1 MAKNIEVQI
10 QFKAAVI
17 YIIVALGVV
26 AMILYLSNLRKNI
39 ASQRHK
45 IENQHTL
52 LSAANNLLFAVS
64 EAQSS
69 ASLYLSTK
77 SKKYFNNYIQSID
90 NVENLIDGI
99 IEFKPE
105 EAEKLHRIE
114 NLLREQ
120 AQNITK
126 LNLQFAEP
134 NPVNLLNERLQEY
147 EPYSKEDT
155 LYTSDIQI
163 DTIIVP
169 LPSKKELKRMNNAFN
184 PKKNRVE
191 IVVNQQ
197 TNTVRMVEVDSSAI
211 VYEVGDIAQ
220 KAQKIYEQNIK
231 TIEKRVG
238 ELISSEKDIA
248 SEISALL
255 LEFHRETLSATL
267 SIIDES
273 EEAIDRNYLYS
284 TIGGILALV
293 LILVFIAL
301 IITDI
306 KKGRRMR
313 QALEAANERTRQLM
327 ESRHKLLLSV
337 SHDIKSPLNSI
348 LGYLA
353 LMKSDPNVRSMQ
365 NSSEHI
371 LSMLEN
377 LLEFSNLE
385 QGTLQ
390 KSLSDF
396 NLRNLFEDIYDM
408 FLPLA
413 GQKALLLSFSA
424 DNVRIQ
430 SDRVKFKQIVINLV
444 SNAIKYTPNGAV
456 AFEAIYDKNEL
467 EIKIKD
473 TGVGIPAEKLPQLFM
488 PFSRIEENNA
498 VAEGT
503 GLGMFV
509 VKGLVELLGGKITID
524 SKVGE
529 GTAIT
534 VTMPAERSR
543 KTILQGVKKIK
554 VYDDDPVMLKMVSD
568 MLLRLGHKVVDSD
581 CDLILTDMEMGDISG
596 LDILHGA
603 AGDVP
608 IVVMTGRADFSTQ
621 TATELG
627 FDGFLAKPFTIESLR
642 EIVGNGELLDDFFGD
657 NREEIMALFRTAT
670 EEHLSILKQSLA
682 DNDFKQ
688 AQAVC
693 HKMYPMFAQMGYP
706 TEELRQMD
714 AHRNN
719 EYEGWQKDVE
729 VIMNYETNSQ
739 INNK

>member
-1 MAKNIEVQI
+1 
-10 QFKAAVI
+10 
-17 YIIVALGVV
+17 
-26 AMILYLSNLRKNI
+26 
-39 ASQRHK
+39 
-45 IENQHTL
+45 
-52 LSAANNLLFAVS
+52 
-64 EAQSS
+64 
-69 ASLYLSTK
+69 
-77 SKKYFNNYIQSID
+77 
-90 NVENLIDGI
+90 
-99 IEFKPE
+99 
-105 EAEKLHRIE
+105 
-114 NLLREQ
+114 
-120 AQNITK
+120 
-126 LNLQFAEP
+126 
-134 NPVNLLNERLQEY
+134 
-147 EPYSKEDT
+147 
-155 LYTSDIQI
+155 
-163 DTIIVP
+163 
-169 LPSKKELKRMNNAFN
+169 
-184 PKKNRVE
+184 
-191 IVVNQQ
+191 
-197 TNTVRMVEVDSSAI
+197 
-211 VYEVGDIAQ
+211 
-220 KAQKIYEQNIK
+220 
-231 TIEKRVG
+231 
-238 ELISSEKDIA
+238 
-248 SEISALL
+248 
-255 LEFHRETLSATL
+255 
-267 SIIDES
+267 
-273 EEAIDRNYLYS
+273 
-284 TIGGILALV
+284 
-293 LILVFIAL
+293 
-301 IITDI
+301 
-306 KKGRRMR
+306 
-313 QALEAANERTRQLM
+313 
-327 ESRHKLLLSV
+327 V

-353 LMKSDPNVRSMQ
+353 LMKSDPDVRSMQ

-390 KSLSDF
+390 KSMSDF

-430 SDRVKFKQIVINLV
+430 SDRVKLKQIVINLV

-596 LDILHGA
+596 LDILHEA

-608 IVVMTGRADFSTQ
+608 VVVMTGRADFSTQ

-627 FDGFLAKPFTIESLR
+627 FDSFLAKPFTIESLR

-670 EEHLSILKQSLA
+670 EENLSILKQSLA

>member
-105 EAEKLHRIE
+105 ESEKLHRIE

-554 VYDDDPVMLKMVSD
+554 VYDDDPVMVKMVSD

-627 FDGFLAKPFTIESLR
+627 FDSFLAKPFTIESLR
-642 EIVGNGELLDDFFGD
+642 EIVGDGELLDDFFGD

-739 INNK
+739 INN